1 MLAPTSP
8 SLRLLVEF
16 IQSFLKHQEQPDAI
30 VMFHTPPK
38 MAVVS
43 VSEFQELLGDWNLLD
58 TLLPQEGEALPLVQE
73 DRTLGVIW
81 LPPGTPFPHRLLE
94 GLSWLLAQ
102 VVQEPST
109 APPEALEQIPEAAA
123 LIDRQ
128 QRLGAMNAA
137 WRRLLGPERLPE
149 HLSELI
155 PEVHLLQQAWSQAW
169 AGHTQLVP
177 ARYQQPSAGAPL
189 LLTAELRPWSQDP
202 NPPWLL
208 CRVWPASRTSAD
220 QPIDFERVLFWEK
233 STALV
238 VTNGQGQV
246 VELNQAATTLL
257 GLKAIQLRKQHLWQL
272 GPWNKDIT
280 FRRLIRISLLKAAQ
294 QMIPQKVSFLDNQEE
309 CEWRFYIQPLDSKH
323 ILVEIY
329 IDQNIEDSSWN
340 TTLLECLLEQTQE
353 GFMIWDSRNETT
365 IQNRAA
371 RELLGPTLAIHPPE
385 EWPDYVS
392 LSAREKEQLAHW
404 RESSMNQ
411 LEINLTLPE
420 GNIRHLILKTFS
432 IQPKRASRSLGAILQ
447 ILDRTE
453 QSRLMH
459 QLQYQNQHDT
469 LTALPNRSNFWRVL
483 SEAIQ
488 HQKQTPSL
496 QYAVLLCDLHVRGV
510 ELGQLVNPVHAHRLA
525 IEEAARFT
533 GSLRHSD
540 IVARLED
547 QRFAILLK
555 QAGSPEKL
563 SAIVQRPDRLT
574 QSMRKRPRWGTLSVC
589 ENRKCHRGRSPT

>member
-30 VMFHTPPK
+30 VMFHIPPK
-38 MAVVS
+38 MAVVR

-58 TLLPQEGEALPLVQE
+58 TLLPQEGEALPLVQA

-102 VVQEPST
+102 VVQESST

-169 AGHTQLVP
+169 TGHTQLVP

-257 GLKAIQLRKQHLWQL
+257 GLETIQLRKQHLWQL

-280 FRRLIRISLLKAAQ
+280 SRRLIRISLLKAAQ
-294 QMIPQKVSFLDNQEE
+294 QMIPQKVSSGQ
-309 CEWRFYIQPLDSKH
+309 
-323 ILVEIY
+323 VVAA
-329 IDQNIEDSSWN
+329 
-340 TTLLECLLEQTQE
+340 TT
-353 GFMIWDSRNETT
+353 
-365 IQNRAA
+365 
-371 RELLGPTLAIHPPE
+371 
-385 EWPDYVS
+385 
-392 LSAREKEQLAHW
+392 
-404 RESSMNQ
+404 
-411 LEINLTLPE
+411 
-420 GNIRHLILKTFS
+420 
-432 IQPKRASRSLGAILQ
+432 
-447 ILDRTE
+447 
-453 QSRLMH
+453 
-459 QLQYQNQHDT
+459 
-469 LTALPNRSNFWRVL
+469 
-483 SEAIQ
+483 
-488 HQKQTPSL
+488 
-496 QYAVLLCDLHVRGV
+496 
-510 ELGQLVNPVHAHRLA
+510 
-525 IEEAARFT
+525 
-533 GSLRHSD
+533 
-540 IVARLED
+540 
-547 QRFAILLK
+547 
-555 QAGSPEKL
+555 
-563 SAIVQRPDRLT
+563 
-574 QSMRKRPRWGTLSVC
+574 
-589 ENRKCHRGRSPT
+589 